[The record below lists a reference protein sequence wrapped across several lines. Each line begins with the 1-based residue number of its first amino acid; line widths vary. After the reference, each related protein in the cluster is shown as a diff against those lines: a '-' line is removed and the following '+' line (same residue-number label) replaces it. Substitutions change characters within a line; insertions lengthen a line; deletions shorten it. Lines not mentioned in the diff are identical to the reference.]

1 MAISDALRIL
11 GLQPNFTPEQLKTA
25 FGAKSRLH
33 HPDVGGDPREMTN
46 VNAANEVLKKSL
58 DPKNLLVKKTL
69 ANSLSPEETAEME
82 RRAKVNLGLDP
93 DRDHSREDILQAK
106 IKRAKNQ
113 LGLNPD
119 KDHSREDV
127 LKAIDPEAKQY
138 PEEIKAR
145 DFLLKQLDLTDPL
158 PEPIANLP
166 ILKKEIEQI
175 LSELKK
181 TTIISAIMI
190 FEVKEKR
197 IGGLYVDH
205 NRRKVGK
212 LRKLS
217 EDELRKTL
225 FDLLVGKFT
234 KEEDSGM
241 VSMADALK
249 PWRRIIRFL
258 RKIEDASPFVDWP
271 ESTLSDIV
279 STNIDLNKDGRK

>member
-25 FGAKSRLH
+25 FRQKQNLN
-33 HPDVGGDPREMTN
+33 HPDRGGELQASID
-46 VNAANEVLKKSL
+46 VNAANEVLKKSI
-58 DPKNLLVKKTL
+58 DPKNLLVKKSL

-175 LSELKK
+175 LSELEK

-225 FDLLVGKFT
+225 FDLLVGKFI

-249 PWRRIIRFL
+249 PWRRIVRFL

-271 ESTLSDIV
+271 GSTLSDIV